1 LNKTVIHR
9 STYDLLAFLGDVGGL
24 EAIIVAIGGVIV
36 GKLTDMTVNL
46 KIFNQLFFERTS

>member
-1 LNKTVIHR
+1 MIHR
-9 STYDLLAFLGDVGGL
+9 STYDLLAFLGDFGGL

-36 GKLTDMTVNL
+36 SKLTDMTVNL